1 MTVRFYRSIL
11 IGSSLAWFLVGL
23 HVPMLHQMSFH
34 GHTPPHWGVAIA
46 TAILVL
52 AGAAGLIALLRARS
66 QSGSP

>member
-11 IGSSLAWFLVGL
+11 VGSSLAWFLVGL
-23 HVPMLHQMSFH
+23 HVPMLHEMAFH

-46 TAILVL
+46 TAFLVL

-66 QSGSP
+66 LIGSR